1 MKIAIIS
8 FSSRGELLAEKIAR
22 GLRLRDDTA
31 EVETAAKSKYAKNPL
46 EISHQEWTRRRF
58 ADSDGIIFIGA
69 CGIAVRSIAPLVE
82 SKKTDPAV
90 LAADDTGRFVISLL
104 SGHLGGGNELARAV
118 AEIIAA
124 QPVITTATD
133 NNGKLSP
140 DLLAQRN
147 DCVIS
152 DFVLAKEL
160 AAALLENEPFGI
172 YCGRFAEA
180 EPVQACGQE
189 NIRIFDSGEYE
200 IKDDEG
206 KTVRTE
212 ISDKKSE
219 LPEKGIVISPFTK
232 DKDFFPQSLWL
243 IPRCAAVGIGC
254 KKGTE
259 KAAIEAIFEHA
270 LKESGLDISS
280 VAAIA
285 SIDLKASEEG
295 LLEFCREKGLELL
308 TFGTDELSALE
319 GEFSSSEFVKG
330 ITGVDNVCERSAVLA
345 ASRLASDKECE
356 SGEAQPELIVKK
368 CSGGGVTA
376 AVAVKKRRISIEL

>member
-8 FSSRGELLAEKIAR
+8 FSSRGEMLAEKIAKA
-22 GLRLRDDTA
+22 LRLRYADA
-31 EVETAAKSKYAKNPL
+31 EAETASKSKYAKNPL
-46 EISHQEWTRRRF
+46 EISHQEWTKQRF

-69 CGIAVRSIAPLVE
+69 CGIAVRSIAPFVK

-90 LAADDTGRFVISLL
+90 LVADDTGKFVISLL
-104 SGHLGGGNELARAV
+104 SGHLGGGNELARTV
-118 AEIIAA
+118 AEIIDA

-152 DFVLAKEL
+152 DFERAKEL
-160 AAALLENEPFGI
+160 AAAILENEPIGI
-172 YCGRFAEA
+172 YCGSLAEA
-180 EPVQACGQE
+180 EVAQVCGQE
-189 NIRIFDSGEYE
+189 NIRIFGGSECGMKEGE
-200 IKDDEG
+200 DERA
-206 KTVRTE
+206 KAA
-212 ISDKKSE
+212 ISK
-219 LPEKGIVISPFTK
+219 KGIVISPFER
-232 DKDFFPQSLWL
+232 DKDFFSQSLWL

-259 KAAIEAIFEHA
+259 KAAIEAAFERV
-270 LKESGLDISS
+270 LKESALDIRA

-285 SIDLKASEEG
+285 SIDLKASETG
-295 LLEFCREKGLELL
+295 LLEFCSEKGLELL
-308 TFGTDELSALE
+308 TFGSDELSELD
-319 GEFSSSEFVKG
+319 GDFSKSEFVKG

-345 ASRLASDKECE
+345 ASKLAAAAGEECE
-356 SGEAQPELIVKK
+356 KGETQPELIVKK

-376 AVAVKKRRISIEL
+376 AVAVKKRRIRIEL